1 LSAQP
6 RASAGRVPALDH
18 RELEYE
24 ALIEKHVREIGR
36 PPIGTEARD
45 PNGRALSPK
54 PHITTVDRRCDAV
67 EL

>member
-1 LSAQP
+1 LTRTP

-36 PPIGTEARD
+36 PPIGIEARAPD
-45 PNGRALSPK
+45 GRALSPT
-54 PHITTVDRRCDAV
+54 PHLTSVDRRSDAV